1 MRASDCKRLRRVR
14 NAEPGGEP
22 VVDNYT
28 GAGDRQGRT
37 SPTRAR
43 AKPAAFGGS
52 QCGEG
57 AKLPPLHPSL
67 YFLIETEEDQSGGE
81 ERTPPLHPLLP
92 SAYVCRSLIVVSVEI
107 RLSLNTR

>member
-1 MRASDCKRLRRVR
+1 M
-14 NAEPGGEP
+14 
-22 VVDNYT
+22 VVNDT
-28 GAGDRQGRT
+28 GADDRQGRT

-43 AKPAAFGGS
+43 AEPAAFGGS

-107 RLSLNTR
+107 RLSLNKGG